1 MPIDRRSLLTYAAAL
16 PLSTWKLVFSSIVPR
31 EHCRRRRVARFQGR
45 SFQVTAT
52 SGLISFYG

>member
-16 PLSTWKLVFSSIVPR
+16 PLSTWKLIFSSIVPR
-31 EHCRRRRVARFQGR
+31 TLPPKRVARFQGR

-52 SGLISFYG
+52 SG